1 MATVNTSY
9 RNADVYG
16 VPAFEVLDTFVDA
29 NLLCTAEPPML
40 KTTRILMADSLTF
53 PQFAVVGI
61 DPTSKKV
68 VWATTTVPARGVV
81 LHAASSAASNT
92 TKYAEVSLGGDYNVG
107 VDDAGTDSPL
117 VWDASLNTRALRHA
131 AADPGNP
138 ALRFG
143 TRLVSS
149 AA

>member
-53 PQFAVVGI
+53 PQFAVVGL
-61 DPTSKKV
+61 DANRKV
-68 VWATTTVPARGVV
+68 VWATPTVPAIGVV
-81 LHAASSAASNT
+81 LHAATSGAGNT
-92 TKYAEVSLGGDYNVG
+92 TKFAEVSLGGDYNTG
-107 VDDAGTDSPL
+107 IDDAGTDSPL
-117 VWDASLNTRALRHA
+117 VWDASMSTRALRNA
-131 AADPGNP
+131 TAVGNP

-143 TRLVSS
+143 TRLVT
-149 AA
+149 AAA